1 MNSSS
6 IYILVFVQLWLL
18 SLPCRESVCIP
29 SERET
34 LLKFKNNLIDPS
46 NRLWSW
52 NHNNTNCCHWYGVLC
67 HNLTSHLLQLHLSS
81 SDYAFY
87 DEEAYRRWSFG
98 GEISPC
104 LADLKHLNYLDLSG
118 NDFEGMSIP
127 SFLGTMTSLTH
138 LNLSDS
144 GFHGKIP
151 PQIGNLSNLVYLD
164 LSSVVDDG
172 TVPSQIGNLSK
183 LRYLDLSDNYFEG
196 MAIPSFL
203 CAMTSLTH
211 LDLSSGFMG
220 KIPSQIGNLSNLVY
234 LGLGGSYDLLAE
246 NVEWVSSM
254 WKLEYLHLS
263 KANLSKAFHWLHTLQ
278 SLPSLT
284 HLYLSDCTLP
294 HYNEPS
300 LLNFSSLQT
309 LHLYRT
315 SYSPAISFVPKWI
328 FKLKKLVSLQLQ
340 SNEIQGSIP
349 GGIRNLTLLQNLDL
363 SGNSFSSSIPDCLYG
378 LHRLMYLDLSYNN
391 LLGTISD
398 ALGNLTSLV
407 ELDLSRNQLEG
418 TIPTSL
424 GNLTSLVELYLSNNQ
439 LEGTIP
445 PSLGNLTSLI
455 RLDLSYSQLE
465 GNIPTS
471 LGNLTSLVELDLSY
485 SQLEGNIPTSLGN
498 VCNLRVIRLSYLKL
512 NQQVNE
518 LLEILAPCIS
528 HGLTRLAVQSSQLSG
543 NLTDH
548 IGAFE
553 NIVLLDFSNN
563 SIGGALPRSF
573 GKLSSLRFLN
583 LSINK
588 FSGNPFES
596 LGSLSKLSSLYIDG
610 NLFHGVVKE
619 DDLANLTSLTE
630 FGASGNNFT
639 LKVGPNWRPNFRLS
653 YLDVTSWQLS
663 PNFPS
668 WIQSQNKLQYV
679 GLSNTGILD
688 SIPTWFWETPSQI
701 LYLNLSY
708 NHIHGEI
715 ETTLKNPISI
725 QTIDLSSNH
734 LCGKLPYLSSDVFQ
748 LDLSSNSF
756 SESMNDFLC
765 KHQDGPVQLEFL
777 NLASNNLSGE
787 IPDCWMNWTSLVYV
801 NLQSNHFVGNLP
813 QSMGS
818 LADLQSLQIR
828 NNTLSGIFPTSLKKN
843 NQLISL
849 DLGENNLSGSIPTWV
864 GEKLL
869 NVKILLL
876 RSNSFTGHIPNEIC
890 QMSLLQ
896 VLDLAQN
903 NLSGNIPSCFS
914 NLSAMTLKN
923 QSTDPHIYSQAQLV
937 MLYTSWYSIVS
948 VLLWLKG
955 RGDEYRNILGLV
967 TSIDLSSNKLL
978 GEIPKK
984 ITNLNGLNFLNLS
997 HNQLIGHIPQG
1008 IGNMGSLQS
1017 IDFSRNQLSG
1027 EIPPTISNL
1036 SFLSMLDVS
1045 YNHLKG
1051 KIPTG
1056 TQLQTFDASSFI
1068 GNNLCGPPLPINCW
1082 SNGKTHSYEG
1092 SDGHG
1097 VNWFFVGA
1105 TIGFVVG
1112 FWIVI
1117 APLLICR
1124 SWRLGISTI
1133 CSIFALEGNE
1143 IQGPIPGGI
1152 RNLTLLQNLD
1162 LSGNSFSSFI
1172 PNCLCGLHR
1181 LKFLNLMDNNLHG
1194 TISDA
1199 LRNLTSLVE
1208 LYLSYNQ
1215 LEGTIPT
1222 FLGNLRNS
1230 REIDLTFLDLSIN
1243 KFSGNPFE
1251 SLGSLSKLSVLHI
1264 DGNNFQGVVNE
1275 DDLANLTSLKEFI
1288 ASGNNFTL
1296 KVGPNWIPNFQ
1307 LTYLD
1312 VTSWQIG
1319 PNFPSWIQSQNKL
1332 QYIGLSNT
1340 GILDSIP
1347 TWFWEPHSQV
1357 LHLNLSHNHIHG
1369 ELVTTLQNPISIQ
1382 TVDLSTNH
1390 LCGKLPYLSNDVYEL
1405 DLSTNSFSE
1414 SMQEFLCNNQ
1424 DKAMQLEFLNLA
1436 SNNLSGEI
1444 P

>member
-1 MNSSS
+1 MKVKKKNRQGSSINNRSLMIYMQNQQLHLFSIYSCVIMNSS

-52 NHNNTNCCHWYGVLC
+52 NHNHTNCCHWYGVLC
-67 HNLTSHLLQLHLSS
+67 HNVTSHLLQLHLHT
-81 SDYAFY
+81 SDSAFEY
-87 DEEAYRRWSFG
+87 EYYHGFYRRFDLEAYRRWIFG

-118 NDFEGMSIP
+118 NEFLGKGMAIP

-138 LNLSDS
+138 LNLSYT
-144 GFHGKIP
+144 GFWGKIP
-151 PQIGNLSNLVYLD
+151 PQIGNLSNLVYLALRD
-164 LSSVVDDG
+164 VDNG
-172 TVPSQIGNLSK
+172 T
-183 LRYLDLSDNYFEG
+183 
-196 MAIPSFL
+196 
-203 CAMTSLTH
+203 
-211 LDLSSGFMG
+211 
-220 KIPSQIGNLSNLVY
+220 IPSQIGNLSNLVY
-234 LGLGGSYDLLAE
+234 LGLGGYSVVEPLLAE

-263 KANLSKAFHWLHTLQ
+263 N
-278 SLPSLT
+278 
-284 HLYLSDCTLP
+284 LYLSGCTLP

-309 LHLYRT
+309 LILYNT

-328 FKLKKLVSLQLQ
+328 FKLKKLVSLQLWG
-340 SNEIQGSIP
+340 NEIQGPIP
-349 GGIRNLTLLQNLDL
+349 GGIRNLTLLQNLYL
-363 SGNSFSSSIPDCLYG
+363 SGNSFSSSIPDCLYD
-378 LHRLMYLDLSYNN
+378 LHRLKFLN
-391 LLGTISD
+391 LGDNHLHGTISD

-407 ELDLSRNQLEG
+407 ELDLS
-418 TIPTSL
+418 
-424 GNLTSLVELYLSNNQ
+424 GN
-439 LEGTIP
+439 
-445 PSLGNLTSLI
+445 
-455 RLDLSYSQLE
+455 QLE

-471 LGNLTSLVELDLSY
+471 LGNL
-485 SQLEGNIPTSLGN
+485 
-498 VCNLRVIRLSYLKL
+498 CNLR
-512 NQQVNE
+512 E
-518 LLEILAPCIS
+518 
-528 HGLTRLAVQSSQLSG
+528 
-543 NLTDH
+543 
-548 IGAFE
+548 
-553 NIVLLDFSNN
+553 LDFSNN

-573 GKLSSLRFLN
+573 GKLSSIRYLN

-688 SIPTWFWETPSQI
+688 SIPTWFWETLSQI
-701 LYLNLSY
+701 LYLNLSH

-715 ETTLKNPISI
+715 ETTFKNPKSI

-734 LCGKLPYLSSDVFQ
+734 LCGKLPYLSSGVFQ

-765 KHQDGPVQLEFL
+765 NDQDEPVQLKFL

-849 DLGENNLSGSIPTWV
+849 DLGENNLSGTIPTWV

-890 QMSLLQ
+890 QLSLLQ

-923 QSTDPHIYSQAQLV
+923 QI
-937 MLYTSWYSIVS
+937 S

-955 RGDEYRNILGLV
+955 RGDEYRNFLGLV
-967 TSIDLSSNKLL
+967 TIIDLSSNKLL
-978 GEIPKK
+978 GEIPRE
-984 ITNLNGLNFLNLS
+984 ITYLNGLNFLNLS

-1008 IGNMGSLQS
+1008 IGNMRSLQS

-1027 EIPPTISNL
+1027 EIPPTIANL
-1036 SFLSMLDVS
+1036 SFLSMLDLS

-1051 KIPTG
+1051 TIPTG

-1068 GNNLCGPPLPINCW
+1068 GNNLCGPPLPINCS

-1097 VNWFFVGA
+1097 VNWFFVSM
-1105 TIGFVVG
+1105 TIGFIVG

-1124 SWRLGISTI
+1124 SWRYAY
-1133 CSIFALEGNE
+1133 F
-1143 IQGPIPGGI
+1143 
-1152 RNLTLLQNLD
+1152 
-1162 LSGNSFSSFI
+1162 
-1172 PNCLCGLHR
+1172 H
-1181 LKFLNLMDNNLHG
+1181 
-1194 TISDA
+1194 
-1199 LRNLTSLVE
+1199 
-1208 LYLSYNQ
+1208 
-1215 LEGTIPT
+1215 
-1222 FLGNLRNS
+1222 
-1230 REIDLTFLDLSIN
+1230 FLDHVWFKLQS
-1243 KFSGNPFE
+1243 FR
-1251 SLGSLSKLSVLHI
+1251 LGSI
-1264 DGNNFQGVVNE
+1264 
-1275 DDLANLTSLKEFI
+1275 
-1288 ASGNNFTL
+1288 
-1296 KVGPNWIPNFQ
+1296 
-1307 LTYLD
+1307 
-1312 VTSWQIG
+1312 
-1319 PNFPSWIQSQNKL
+1319 
-1332 QYIGLSNT
+1332 
-1340 GILDSIP
+1340 
-1347 TWFWEPHSQV
+1347 
-1357 LHLNLSHNHIHG
+1357 
-1369 ELVTTLQNPISIQ
+1369 
-1382 TVDLSTNH
+1382 TV
-1390 LCGKLPYLSNDVYEL
+1390 
-1405 DLSTNSFSE
+1405 
-1414 SMQEFLCNNQ
+1414 
-1424 DKAMQLEFLNLA
+1424 
-1436 SNNLSGEI
+1436 
-1444 P
+1444 

>member
-1 MNSSS
+1 MNSS

-34 LLKFKNNLIDPS
+34 LLKFKNNLNDPS

-52 NHNNTNCCHWYGVLC
+52 NLNNTNCCHWYGVLC
-67 HNLTSHLLQLHLSS
+67 HNLTSHLLQLHLHT
-81 SDYAFY
+81 SDSAFY
-87 DEEAYRRWSFG
+87 HDAYHYRFYHRFDEEAYRRWSFG

-118 NDFEGMSIP
+118 NYFLGAGMSIP

-138 LNLSDS
+138 LNLSAT
-144 GFHGKIP
+144 GFYGKIP

-164 LSSVVDDG
+164 LRYVANG

-183 LRYLDLSDNYFEG
+183 LRYLDLSYNDFEG

-211 LDLSSGFMG
+211 LDLSHTGFMG
-220 KIPSQIGNLSNLVY
+220 KIPSQIGNLSNLLY
-234 LGLGGSYDLLAE
+234 LDLGFNNLLAE

-254 WKLEYLHLS
+254 WKLEYLDLS
-263 KANLSKAFHWLHTLQ
+263 YANLSKAFHWLHTLQ

-284 HLYLSDCTLP
+284 LLCLSDCTLP

-309 LHLYRT
+309 LILYNT

-328 FKLKKLVSLQLQ
+328 FKLKKLVSLQLHG
-340 SNEIQGSIP
+340 NEIQGPIP
-349 GGIRNLTLLQNLDL
+349 CGIRNLTLIQNLDL

-378 LHRLMYLDLSYNN
+378 LHRLKSLDLSSCD
-391 LLGTISD
+391 LHGTISD

-407 ELDLSRNQLEG
+407 ELDLSHN
-418 TIPTSL
+418 
-424 GNLTSLVELYLSNNQ
+424 
-439 LEGTIP
+439 
-445 PSLGNLTSLI
+445 
-455 RLDLSYSQLE
+455 QLE

-471 LGNLTSLVELDLSY
+471 LGNLTSLVELDLSRN
-485 SQLEGNIPTSLGN
+485 QLEGNIPTSLGN
-498 VCNLRVIRLSYLKL
+498 LCNLRVIDLSYLKL

-528 HGLTRLAVQSSQLSG
+528 HGLTTLAVRSSRLSG

-548 IGAFE
+548 IGAFK
-553 NIVLLDFSNN
+553 NIVQLDFSNN
-563 SIGGALPRSF
+563 LIGGALPRSF
-573 GKLSSLRFLN
+573 GKLSSLRYLD
-583 LSINK
+583 LSMNK

-596 LGSLSKLSSLYIDG
+596 LRSLSKLLSLHIDG

-630 FGASGNNFT
+630 FVASGNNFT
-639 LKVGPNWRPNFRLS
+639 FKVGPNWIPNFQLT
-653 YLDVTSWQLS
+653 YLDVTSWQLGPS
-663 PNFPS
+663 FPL
-668 WIQSQNKLQYV
+668 WIQSQNQLQYV
-679 GLSNTGILD
+679 GLSNTGIFG
-688 SIPTWFWETPSQI
+688 SIPTQMWEALSQVW
-701 LYLNLSY
+701 YLNLSR

-715 ETTLKNPISI
+715 GTTLKNPISI
-725 QTIDLSSNH
+725 PTIDLSSNH
-734 LCGKLPYLSSDVFQ
+734 LCGKLPYLSSDVLQ

-765 KHQDGPVQLEFL
+765 NDQDKPMQLEFL

-787 IPDCWMNWTSLVYV
+787 IPDCWMNWTSLVDV

-828 NNTLSGIFPTSLKKN
+828 NNTLSGIFPSSLKKN

-864 GEKLL
+864 GENLL
-869 NVKILLL
+869 NVKILRL
-876 RSNSFTGHIPNEIC
+876 RSNRFGGHIPNEIC
-890 QMSLLQ
+890 QMSHLQ

-923 QSTDPHIYSQAQLV
+923 QSTDPRIYSQGKYFMSYSA
-937 MLYTSWYSIVS
+937 TESIVS

-967 TSIDLSSNKLL
+967 TSIDLSSNKLF
-978 GEIPKK
+978 GEIPRE
-984 ITNLNGLNFLNLS
+984 ITYLNGLNFLNMS

-1008 IGNMGSLQS
+1008 IGNMRSLQS
-1017 IDFSRNQLSG
+1017 IDFSRNQLFG
-1027 EIPPTISNL
+1027 EIPPSIANL
-1036 SFLSMLDVS
+1036 SFLSMLDLS

-1051 KIPTG
+1051 NIPTG

-1068 GNNLCGPPLPINCW
+1068 GNNLCGPPLPINCS

-1092 SDGHG
+1092 SHGHG
-1097 VNWFFVGA
+1097 VNWFFVSM
-1105 TIGFVVG
+1105 TIGFIVG

-1124 SWRLGISTI
+1124 SWRYAY
-1133 CSIFALEGNE
+1133 F
-1143 IQGPIPGGI
+1143 
-1152 RNLTLLQNLD
+1152 
-1162 LSGNSFSSFI
+1162 
-1172 PNCLCGLHR
+1172 H
-1181 LKFLNLMDNNLHG
+1181 
-1194 TISDA
+1194 
-1199 LRNLTSLVE
+1199 
-1208 LYLSYNQ
+1208 
-1215 LEGTIPT
+1215 
-1222 FLGNLRNS
+1222 
-1230 REIDLTFLDLSIN
+1230 FLDHVW
-1243 KFSGNPFE
+1243 F
-1251 SLGSLSKLSVLHI
+1251 
-1264 DGNNFQGVVNE
+1264 
-1275 DDLANLTSLKEFI
+1275 
-1288 ASGNNFTL
+1288 
-1296 KVGPNWIPNFQ
+1296 
-1307 LTYLD
+1307 
-1312 VTSWQIG
+1312 
-1319 PNFPSWIQSQNKL
+1319 KL
-1332 QYIGLSNT
+1332 QSFRSG
-1340 GILDSIP
+1340 SI
-1347 TWFWEPHSQV
+1347 
-1357 LHLNLSHNHIHG
+1357 
-1369 ELVTTLQNPISIQ
+1369 
-1382 TVDLSTNH
+1382 TV
-1390 LCGKLPYLSNDVYEL
+1390 
-1405 DLSTNSFSE
+1405 
-1414 SMQEFLCNNQ
+1414 
-1424 DKAMQLEFLNLA
+1424 
-1436 SNNLSGEI
+1436 
-1444 P
+1444 

>member
-34 LLKFKNNLIDPS
+34 LLKFKNNLNDPS

-52 NHNNTNCCHWYGVLC
+52 NHNHTNCCHWYGVLC
-67 HNLTSHLLQLHLSS
+67 HNVTSHVLQLHLNSS
-81 SDYAFY
+81 PSAFVHYY
-87 DEEAYRRWSFG
+87 DGYDWDGYRGFQFG

-445 PSLGNLTSLI
+445 PSLGNLTSLV

-1051 KIPTG
+1051 KIPTV

-1124 SWRLGISTI
+1124 SWRYAYFHFLDHVWFKLQSFYS
-1133 CSIFALEGNE
+1133 CSI
-1143 IQGPIPGGI
+1143 
-1152 RNLTLLQNLD
+1152 
-1162 LSGNSFSSFI
+1162 
-1172 PNCLCGLHR
+1172 
-1181 LKFLNLMDNNLHG
+1181 
-1194 TISDA
+1194 
-1199 LRNLTSLVE
+1199 
-1208 LYLSYNQ
+1208 
-1215 LEGTIPT
+1215 
-1222 FLGNLRNS
+1222 
-1230 REIDLTFLDLSIN
+1230 
-1243 KFSGNPFE
+1243 
-1251 SLGSLSKLSVLHI
+1251 SV
-1264 DGNNFQGVVNE
+1264 
-1275 DDLANLTSLKEFI
+1275 
-1288 ASGNNFTL
+1288 
-1296 KVGPNWIPNFQ
+1296 
-1307 LTYLD
+1307 
-1312 VTSWQIG
+1312 
-1319 PNFPSWIQSQNKL
+1319 
-1332 QYIGLSNT
+1332 
-1340 GILDSIP
+1340 
-1347 TWFWEPHSQV
+1347 
-1357 LHLNLSHNHIHG
+1357 
-1369 ELVTTLQNPISIQ
+1369 
-1382 TVDLSTNH
+1382 
-1390 LCGKLPYLSNDVYEL
+1390 
-1405 DLSTNSFSE
+1405 
-1414 SMQEFLCNNQ
+1414 
-1424 DKAMQLEFLNLA
+1424 
-1436 SNNLSGEI
+1436 
-1444 P
+1444 

>member
-1 MNSSS
+1 MIMNSSS

-67 HNLTSHLLQLHLSS
+67 HNVTSHVLQLHLNT
-81 SDYAFY
+81 SDSVFEYDYDGHYLFDNKAFKAF

-104 LADLKHLNYLDLSG
+104 LADLKHLNYLDLSANYFLG
-118 NDFEGMSIP
+118 EGMSIP

-138 LNLSDS
+138 LNLSHT
-144 GFHGKIP
+144 GFNGKIP
-151 PQIGNLSNLVYLD
+151 P
-164 LSSVVDDG
+164 
-172 TVPSQIGNLSK
+172 QIGNLSK
-183 LRYLDLSDNYFEG
+183 LRYLDLSGNYLLGGG
-196 MAIPSFL
+196 MSIPSFL
-203 CAMTSLTH
+203 GTMTSLTH
-211 LDLSSGFMG
+211 LDLSGTGFMG
-220 KIPSQIGNLSNLVY
+220 KIPSQIWNLSNLVY
-234 LGLGGSYDLLAE
+234 LGLGGDSDVEPLFAE
-246 NVEWVSSM
+246 NVEWLSSM

-263 KANLSKAFHWLHTLQ
+263 YANLSKAFHWLHTLQ

-284 HLYLSDCTLP
+284 HLYLSFCTLP

-309 LHLYRT
+309 LHLSDT

-328 FKLKKLVSLQLQ
+328 FKLKKLVSLQL
-340 SNEIQGSIP
+340 SYNEINDPIP

-363 SGNSFSSSIPDCLYG
+363 SFNSFSSSIPDCLYG
-378 LHRLMYLDLSYNN
+378 LHRLKSLDLSSCD
-391 LLGTISD
+391 LHGTISD

-407 ELDLSRNQLEG
+407 ELDLS
-418 TIPTSL
+418 
-424 GNLTSLVELYLSNNQ
+424 GN
-439 LEGTIP
+439 
-445 PSLGNLTSLI
+445 
-455 RLDLSYSQLE
+455 QLE

-471 LGNLTSLVELDLSY
+471 LGNLTSLVELYLSY

-498 VCNLRVIRLSYLKL
+498 LCNLRVIDLSYLKL

-528 HGLTRLAVQSSQLSG
+528 HGLTTLAVQSSRLSG

-548 IGAFE
+548 IGAFK
-553 NIVLLDFSNN
+553 NIVQLDFSNN
-563 SIGGALPRSF
+563 LIGGSLPRSF
-573 GKLSSLRFLN
+573 GKLSSLRYLD
-583 LSINK
+583 LSMNK

-596 LGSLSKLSSLYIDG
+596 LRSLSKLLSLHIDG

-630 FGASGNNFT
+630 FVASGNNFT
-639 LKVGPNWRPNFRLS
+639 LKVGPNWIPNFQLT
-653 YLDVTSWQLS
+653 YLEVTSWQLGPS
-663 PNFPS
+663 FPL
-668 WIQSQNKLQYV
+668 WIQSQNQLQYV
-679 GLSNTGILD
+679 GLSNTGIFD
-688 SIPTWFWETPSQI
+688 SIPTQMWEALSQVR
-701 LYLNLSY
+701 YLNLSR

-715 ETTLKNPISI
+715 GTTLKNPISI
-725 QTIDLSSNH
+725 PTIDLSSNH
-734 LCGKLPYLSSDVFQ
+734 LCGKLPYLSSDVFW

-765 KHQDGPVQLEFL
+765 NDQDEPMGLEFL

-787 IPDCWMNWTSLVYV
+787 IPDCWMNWTFLADV

-828 NNTLSGIFPTSLKKN
+828 NNTLSGIFPSSLKKN

-864 GEKLL
+864 GENLL
-869 NVKILLL
+869 NVKILRL
-876 RSNSFTGHIPNEIC
+876 RSNSFAGHIPNEIC

-923 QSTDPHIYSQAQLV
+923 QSTDPRIYSQGKHG
-937 MLYTSWYSIVS
+937 TSYSSMESIVS
-948 VLLWLKG
+948 VLLWLKR

-978 GEIPKK
+978 GEIPRE
-984 ITNLNGLNFLNLS
+984 ITYLNGLNFLNMS

-1008 IGNMGSLQS
+1008 IGNMRSLQS
-1017 IDFSRNQLSG
+1017 IDFSRNQLFG
-1027 EIPPTISNL
+1027 EIPPSIANL
-1036 SFLSMLDVS
+1036 SFLSMLDLS

-1051 KIPTG
+1051 NIPTG

-1068 GNNLCGPPLPINCW
+1068 GNNLCGPPLPINCS
-1082 SNGKTHSYEG
+1082 SNGQTHSYEG

-1097 VNWFFVGA
+1097 VNWFFVSM
-1105 TIGFVVG
+1105 TIGFIVG

-1124 SWRLGISTI
+1124 SWRYAY
-1133 CSIFALEGNE
+1133 F
-1143 IQGPIPGGI
+1143 
-1152 RNLTLLQNLD
+1152 
-1162 LSGNSFSSFI
+1162 
-1172 PNCLCGLHR
+1172 H
-1181 LKFLNLMDNNLHG
+1181 
-1194 TISDA
+1194 
-1199 LRNLTSLVE
+1199 
-1208 LYLSYNQ
+1208 
-1215 LEGTIPT
+1215 
-1222 FLGNLRNS
+1222 
-1230 REIDLTFLDLSIN
+1230 FLDHVWFKLQS
-1243 KFSGNPFE
+1243 FRSGVF
-1251 SLGSLSKLSVLHI
+1251 LSKLCKCW
-1264 DGNNFQGVVNE
+1264 
-1275 DDLANLTSLKEFI
+1275 LTN
-1288 ASGNNFTL
+1288 G
-1296 KVGPNWIPNFQ
+1296 
-1307 LTYLD
+1307 
-1312 VTSWQIG
+1312 
-1319 PNFPSWIQSQNKL
+1319 
-1332 QYIGLSNT
+1332 
-1340 GILDSIP
+1340 
-1347 TWFWEPHSQV
+1347 
-1357 LHLNLSHNHIHG
+1357 
-1369 ELVTTLQNPISIQ
+1369 
-1382 TVDLSTNH
+1382 
-1390 LCGKLPYLSNDVYEL
+1390 
-1405 DLSTNSFSE
+1405 
-1414 SMQEFLCNNQ
+1414 
-1424 DKAMQLEFLNLA
+1424 
-1436 SNNLSGEI
+1436 
-1444 P
+1444 

>member
-6 IYILVFVQLWLL
+6 IIYILVFVQLWLL

-34 LLKFKNNLIDPS
+34 LLKFKNNLNDPS

-52 NHNNTNCCHWYGVLC
+52 NHNHTNCCHWYGVLC
-67 HNLTSHLLQLHLSS
+67 HNVTSHLLQLHLNTSPS
-81 SDYAFY
+81 AF
-87 DEEAYRRWSFG
+87 DDWGAYRRFQFG

-104 LADLKHLNYLDLSG
+104 LADLKHLNYLDLSANEYLG
-118 NDFEGMSIP
+118 EGMSIP

-138 LNLSDS
+138 LNLSHT
-144 GFHGKIP
+144 GFWGKIP

-164 LSSVVDDG
+164 LSSVFANG

-183 LRYLDLSDNYFEG
+183 LRYLDLSANIFLGEG
-196 MAIPSFL
+196 MSIPSFL
-203 CAMTSLTH
+203 GTMTSLTH
-211 LDLSSGFMG
+211 LDLSGTGFMG
-220 KIPSQIGNLSNLVY
+220 KIPSQIWNLSNLVYLRLTYAANGTIPSQIWNLSNLVY
-234 LGLGGSYDLLAE
+234 LGLGGDSVVEPLFAE
-246 NVEWVSSM
+246 NVEWLSSM

-263 KANLSKAFHWLHTLQ
+263 YANLSKAFHWLHTLQ

-284 HLYLSDCTLP
+284 HLYLSECTLP

-309 LHLYRT
+309 LHLFRT

-328 FKLKKLVSLQLQ
+328 FKLKKLVSLQLLDTG
-340 SNEIQGSIP
+340 IQGPIP

-363 SGNSFSSSIPDCLYG
+363 SFNSFSSSIPDCLYG
-378 LHRLMYLDLSYNN
+378 LHRLKSLDLNSCD
-391 LLGTISD
+391 LHGTISD

-407 ELDLSRNQLEG
+407 ELDLSHN
-418 TIPTSL
+418 
-424 GNLTSLVELYLSNNQ
+424 
-439 LEGTIP
+439 
-445 PSLGNLTSLI
+445 
-455 RLDLSYSQLE
+455 QLE

-471 LGNLTSLVELDLSY
+471 LGNLTSLVELHLSY

-498 VCNLRVIRLSYLKL
+498 LCNLRVINLSYLKL

-528 HGLTRLAVQSSQLSG
+528 HGLTRLAVQSSRLSG

-548 IGAFE
+548 IGAFK
-553 NIVLLDFSNN
+553 NIVQLDFSKNL
-563 SIGGALPRSF
+563 IGGALPRSF
-573 GKLSSLRFLN
+573 GKLSSLRYLD
-583 LSINK
+583 LSMNK

-596 LGSLSKLSSLYIDG
+596 LRSLSKLLSLHIDG

-630 FGASGNNFT
+630 FVASGNNFT
-639 LKVGPNWRPNFRLS
+639 LKVGPNWIPNFQLT
-653 YLDVTSWQLS
+653 YLEVTSWQLGPS
-663 PNFPS
+663 FPS
-668 WIQSQNKLQYV
+668 WIQSQNQLHYV
-679 GLSNTGILD
+679 GLSNTGIFD
-688 SIPTWFWETPSQI
+688 SIPTQMWEALSQVG
-701 LYLNLSY
+701 YLNLSR

-715 ETTLKNPISI
+715 GTTLKNPISI
-725 QTIDLSSNH
+725 PTIDLSSNH
-734 LCGKLPYLSSDVFQ
+734 LCGKLPYLSSDVLQ

-765 KHQDGPVQLEFL
+765 NDQDKPMLLEFL

-787 IPDCWMNWTSLVYV
+787 IPDCWMNWTSLVDV

-849 DLGENNLSGSIPTWV
+849 DLGENNLSGTIPTWV

-869 NVKILLL
+869 NVKILRL
-876 RSNSFTGHIPNEIC
+876 RSNRFGGHIPNEIC

-923 QSTDPHIYSQAQLV
+923 QITDPRIYSEAH
-937 MLYTSWYSIVS
+937 YGTSYSSMESIVS

-955 RGDEYRNILGLV
+955 REDEYRNILGLV

-978 GEIPKK
+978 GEIPRE
-984 ITNLNGLNFLNLS
+984 ITSLNGLNFLNLS
-997 HNQLIGHIPQG
+997 HNQVIGHIPQG

-1027 EIPPTISNL
+1027 EIPPTIANL
-1036 SFLSMLDVS
+1036 SFLSMLDLS

-1068 GNNLCGPPLPINCW
+1068 SNNLCGPPLPINCS

-1097 VNWFFVGA
+1097 VNWFFVSM
-1105 TIGFVVG
+1105 TIGFIVG

-1124 SWRLGISTI
+1124 SWRYAY
-1133 CSIFALEGNE
+1133 F
-1143 IQGPIPGGI
+1143 
-1152 RNLTLLQNLD
+1152 
-1162 LSGNSFSSFI
+1162 
-1172 PNCLCGLHR
+1172 H
-1181 LKFLNLMDNNLHG
+1181 FLNHVWFKLQ
-1194 TISDA
+1194 SF
-1199 LRNLTSLVE
+1199 R
-1208 LYLSYNQ
+1208 
-1215 LEGTIPT
+1215 
-1222 FLGNLRNS
+1222 
-1230 REIDLTFLDLSIN
+1230 
-1243 KFSGNPFE
+1243 
-1251 SLGSLSKLSVLHI
+1251 LGSI
-1264 DGNNFQGVVNE
+1264 
-1275 DDLANLTSLKEFI
+1275 
-1288 ASGNNFTL
+1288 
-1296 KVGPNWIPNFQ
+1296 
-1307 LTYLD
+1307 
-1312 VTSWQIG
+1312 
-1319 PNFPSWIQSQNKL
+1319 
-1332 QYIGLSNT
+1332 
-1340 GILDSIP
+1340 
-1347 TWFWEPHSQV
+1347 
-1357 LHLNLSHNHIHG
+1357 
-1369 ELVTTLQNPISIQ
+1369 
-1382 TVDLSTNH
+1382 TV
-1390 LCGKLPYLSNDVYEL
+1390 
-1405 DLSTNSFSE
+1405 
-1414 SMQEFLCNNQ
+1414 
-1424 DKAMQLEFLNLA
+1424 
-1436 SNNLSGEI
+1436 
-1444 P
+1444 

>member
-1 MNSSS
+1 MNSS

-34 LLKFKNNLIDPS
+34 LLKFKNNLNDPS

-52 NHNNTNCCHWYGVLC
+52 NHNHTNCCHWYGVLC
-67 HNLTSHLLQLHLSS
+67 HNVTSHVLQLHLNSS
-81 SDYAFY
+81 HSPFNDNY
-87 DEEAYRRWSFG
+87 EAYRRWSFG

-118 NDFEGMSIP
+118 NVFLGEGMSIP

-138 LNLSDS
+138 LNLSYS
-144 GFHGKIP
+144 GFYGKIP

-164 LSSVVDDG
+164 LSYVFANG

-183 LRYLDLSDNYFEG
+183 LRYLDLSDNYLLGEG
-196 MAIPSFL
+196 MSIPSFL

-211 LDLSSGFMG
+211 LDLSLTGFYG
-220 KIPSQIGNLSNLVY
+220 KIPPQIGNLSNLVY
-234 LGLGGSYDLLAE
+234 LDLGGSYDLKPPLFAE

-254 WKLEYLHLS
+254 WKLEYLDLS
-263 KANLSKAFHWLHTLQ
+263 YADLSKAFHWLHTLQ

-284 HLYLSDCTLP
+284 HLYLSGCLLP

-309 LHLYRT
+309 LHLSFT

-328 FKLKKLVSLQLQ
+328 FKLKKLVSLQLWG
-340 SNEIQGSIP
+340 NEIQGPIP

-363 SGNSFSSSIPDCLYG
+363 SENSFSSSIPDCLYG
-378 LHRLMYLDLSYNN
+378 LHRLKYLDLRYNN
-391 LLGTISD
+391 LHGTISD

-407 ELDLSRNQLEG
+407 ELDLSANQLEG

-424 GNLTSLVELYLSNNQ
+424 GNL
-439 LEGTIP
+439 
-445 PSLGNLTSLI
+445 
-455 RLDLSYSQLE
+455 
-465 GNIPTS
+465 
-471 LGNLTSLVELDLSY
+471 
-485 SQLEGNIPTSLGN
+485 
-498 VCNLRVIRLSYLKL
+498 CNLRVIDLSYLKL

-528 HGLTRLAVQSSQLSG
+528 HGLTTLAVQSSRLSG

-548 IGAFE
+548 IGAFK
-553 NIVLLDFSNN
+553 NIELLDFFNN

-573 GKLSSLRFLN
+573 GKLSSLRYLD

-596 LGSLSKLSSLYIDG
+596 LRSLSMLSYLQIDG
-610 NLFHGVVKE
+610 NNFQGVVKE

-630 FGASGNNFT
+630 IHASGNNFT
-639 LKVGPNWRPNFRLS
+639 LTVGPNWIPNFQLT
-653 YLDVTSWQLS
+653 YLEVTSWQLGPS
-663 PNFPS
+663 FPL
-668 WIQSQNKLQYV
+668 WIQSQNQLEYV
-679 GLSNTGILD
+679 GLSNTGIFD
-688 SIPTWFWETPSQI
+688 SIPTQMWEALSQV
-701 LYLNLSY
+701 LYLNLSR

-715 ETTLKNPISI
+715 GTTLKNPISI
-725 QTIDLSSNH
+725 PTIDLTSNH

-765 KHQDGPVQLEFL
+765 NDQDKPMRLEFL

-787 IPDCWMNWTSLVYV
+787 IPDCWMNWTLLVDV

-818 LADLQSLQIR
+818 LAELQSLQIR

-849 DLGENNLSGSIPTWV
+849 DLGENNLSGTIPTWV
-864 GEKLL
+864 GENLL
-869 NVKILLL
+869 NVKILRL
-876 RSNSFTGHIPNEIC
+876 RSNSFAGHIPNEIC
-890 QMSLLQ
+890 QMSHLQ

-923 QSTDPHIYSQAQLV
+923 QITDPRIYSLGKYDTPYSS
-937 MLYTSWYSIVS
+937 MESIVI

-955 RGDEYRNILGLV
+955 REDEYRNILGLV

-978 GEIPKK
+978 GEIPRE
-984 ITNLNGLNFLNLS
+984 ITYLNGLNFLNLS

-1008 IGNMGSLQS
+1008 IGNMRLLQS

-1027 EIPPTISNL
+1027 EIPPSIANL
-1036 SFLSMLDVS
+1036 SFLSMLDLS

-1051 KIPTG
+1051 NIPTG

-1068 GNNLCGPPLPINCW
+1068 GNNLCGPPLPINCS

-1097 VNWFFVGA
+1097 VNWFFVSM
-1105 TIGFVVG
+1105 TIGFIVG

-1124 SWRLGISTI
+1124 SWRYAY
-1133 CSIFALEGNE
+1133 F
-1143 IQGPIPGGI
+1143 
-1152 RNLTLLQNLD
+1152 
-1162 LSGNSFSSFI
+1162 
-1172 PNCLCGLHR
+1172 H
-1181 LKFLNLMDNNLHG
+1181 
-1194 TISDA
+1194 
-1199 LRNLTSLVE
+1199 
-1208 LYLSYNQ
+1208 
-1215 LEGTIPT
+1215 
-1222 FLGNLRNS
+1222 
-1230 REIDLTFLDLSIN
+1230 FLDHVWFKLQS
-1243 KFSGNPFE
+1243 FR
-1251 SLGSLSKLSVLHI
+1251 LGSI
-1264 DGNNFQGVVNE
+1264 
-1275 DDLANLTSLKEFI
+1275 
-1288 ASGNNFTL
+1288 
-1296 KVGPNWIPNFQ
+1296 
-1307 LTYLD
+1307 
-1312 VTSWQIG
+1312 
-1319 PNFPSWIQSQNKL
+1319 
-1332 QYIGLSNT
+1332 
-1340 GILDSIP
+1340 
-1347 TWFWEPHSQV
+1347 
-1357 LHLNLSHNHIHG
+1357 
-1369 ELVTTLQNPISIQ
+1369 
-1382 TVDLSTNH
+1382 TV
-1390 LCGKLPYLSNDVYEL
+1390 
-1405 DLSTNSFSE
+1405 
-1414 SMQEFLCNNQ
+1414 
-1424 DKAMQLEFLNLA
+1424 
-1436 SNNLSGEI
+1436 
-1444 P
+1444 

>member
-34 LLKFKNNLIDPS
+34 LLKFKNNLNDPS

-52 NHNNTNCCHWYGVLC
+52 NPNNTNCCHWYGVLC
-67 HNLTSHLLQLHLSS
+67 HNVTSHLLQLHLNS
-81 SDYAFY
+81 AFY
-87 DEEAYRRWSFG
+87 EKSQFG

-118 NDFEGMSIP
+118 NGFLGEGMSIP

-138 LNLSDS
+138 LNLSLT
-144 GFHGKIP
+144 GFRGKIP

-164 LSSVVDDG
+164 LRYVAYG

-211 LDLSSGFMG
+211 LDLSYAGFMG

-263 KANLSKAFHWLHTLQ
+263 NANLSKAFHWLHTLQ

-284 HLYLSDCTLP
+284 HLYLSFCTLP

-309 LHLYRT
+309 LDLSRT
-315 SYSPAISFVPKWI
+315 RYSPAISFVPKWI

-340 SNEIQGSIP
+340 GNGIQGPIP

-378 LHRLMYLDLSYNN
+378 LHRLKFLYLMDNN
-391 LLGTISD
+391 LDGTISD

-407 ELDLSRNQLEG
+407 ELYLSSNQLEG

-424 GNLTSLVELYLSNNQ
+424 GNLTSLVEL
-439 LEGTIP
+439 
-445 PSLGNLTSLI
+445 
-455 RLDLSYSQLE
+455 DLSRNQLE

-471 LGNLTSLVELDLSY
+471 LGNLTSLVELDLSGN
-485 SQLEGNIPTSLGN
+485 QLEGTIPTSLGN
-498 VCNLRVIRLSYLKL
+498 LCNLRVIDLSYLKL

-528 HGLTRLAVQSSQLSG
+528 HGLTTLAVRSSRLSG

-548 IGAFE
+548 IGAFK
-553 NIVLLDFSNN
+553 NIERLDFFNN

-573 GKLSSLRFLN
+573 GKLSSFRHLD

-596 LGSLSKLSSLYIDG
+596 LRSLSKLSSLHIGG

-619 DDLANLTSLTE
+619 DDLANFTSLMG
-630 FGASGNNFT
+630 FVASGNSFT
-639 LKVGPNWRPNFRLS
+639 LKVGPKWLPNFQLT
-653 YLDVTSWQLS
+653 YLEVTSWQLGPS
-663 PNFPS
+663 FPL
-668 WIQSQNKLQYV
+668 WIQSQNKLNYV
-679 GLSNTGILD
+679 GLSNTGIFD
-688 SIPTWFWETPSQI
+688 SIPTQMWEALSQV
-701 LYLNLSY
+701 LYLNLSR

-715 ETTLKNPISI
+715 GTTLKNPISI
-725 QTIDLSSNH
+725 PTIDLSSNH
-734 LCGKLPYLSSDVFQ
+734 LCGKLPYLSSDVLG

-765 KHQDGPVQLEFL
+765 NDQDKPMQLQFL

-787 IPDCWMNWTSLVYV
+787 IPDCWMNWTSLVDV

-828 NNTLSGIFPTSLKKN
+828 NNTLSGIFPTSVKKN

-849 DLGENNLSGSIPTWV
+849 DLGENNLSGTIPTWV

-869 NVKILLL
+869 NVKILRL
-876 RSNSFTGHIPNEIC
+876 RSNRFGGHIPNEIC
-890 QMSLLQ
+890 QMSHLQ

-923 QSTDPHIYSQAQLV
+923 QSTDPRIYSQVQYGKYYSS
-937 MLYTSWYSIVS
+937 MQSIVS

-955 RGDEYRNILGLV
+955 RGDEYGNILGLV

-978 GEIPKK
+978 GEIPRE
-984 ITNLNGLNFLNLS
+984 ITYLNGLNFLNMS

-1008 IGNMGSLQS
+1008 IGNMRSLQS

-1027 EIPPTISNL
+1027 EIPPTIANL
-1036 SFLSMLDVS
+1036 SFLSMLDLS

-1051 KIPTG
+1051 NIPTG

-1068 GNNLCGPPLPINCW
+1068 GNNLCGPPLPINCS

-1092 SDGHG
+1092 SHGHG
-1097 VNWFFVGA
+1097 VNWFFVSM
-1105 TIGFVVG
+1105 TIGFIVG

-1124 SWRLGISTI
+1124 SWRYAY
-1133 CSIFALEGNE
+1133 F
-1143 IQGPIPGGI
+1143 
-1152 RNLTLLQNLD
+1152 
-1162 LSGNSFSSFI
+1162 
-1172 PNCLCGLHR
+1172 H
-1181 LKFLNLMDNNLHG
+1181 
-1194 TISDA
+1194 
-1199 LRNLTSLVE
+1199 
-1208 LYLSYNQ
+1208 
-1215 LEGTIPT
+1215 
-1222 FLGNLRNS
+1222 
-1230 REIDLTFLDLSIN
+1230 FLDHVW
-1243 KFSGNPFE
+1243 F
-1251 SLGSLSKLSVLHI
+1251 
-1264 DGNNFQGVVNE
+1264 
-1275 DDLANLTSLKEFI
+1275 
-1288 ASGNNFTL
+1288 
-1296 KVGPNWIPNFQ
+1296 
-1307 LTYLD
+1307 
-1312 VTSWQIG
+1312 
-1319 PNFPSWIQSQNKL
+1319 KL
-1332 QYIGLSNT
+1332 QSFRSGVFLPKLCKCS
-1340 GILDSIP
+1340 
-1347 TWFWEPHSQV
+1347 
-1357 LHLNLSHNHIHG
+1357 
-1369 ELVTTLQNPISIQ
+1369 
-1382 TVDLSTNH
+1382 STN
-1390 LCGKLPYLSNDVYEL
+1390 G
-1405 DLSTNSFSE
+1405 
-1414 SMQEFLCNNQ
+1414 
-1424 DKAMQLEFLNLA
+1424 
-1436 SNNLSGEI
+1436 
-1444 P
+1444 